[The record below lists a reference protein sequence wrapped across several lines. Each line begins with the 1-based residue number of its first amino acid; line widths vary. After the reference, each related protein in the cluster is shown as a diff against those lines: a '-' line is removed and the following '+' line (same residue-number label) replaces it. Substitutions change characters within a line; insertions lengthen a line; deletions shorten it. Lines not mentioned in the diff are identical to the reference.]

1 MTQLA
6 TLQKPGIVQRYL
18 PWLGAVTGIAVLVFA
33 AAVAFYAPEDELTGL
48 VQKIFY
54 VHVSSAWI
62 AAVAFFVVFLGSIG
76 YLWKRDMRFDAIAA
90 ASAEVGL
97 MFTTVVLVT
106 GMLWGKEVW
115 GVYWS
120 WDPRLTSVLVLW
132 LLYLA
137 YVAIRAYTPEPT
149 RRARFSAV
157 IGIVA
162 FLDVPIVYLS
172 IMWWRTIHPQPVII
186 GAAEKDALPPEMLVT
201 LMVGLA
207 TTSLVFVYFV
217 CMRLNLNRLENELK
231 RGVSQ

>member
-1 MTQLA
+1 MTEQA
-6 TLQKPGIVQRYL
+6 TLPQATKSRRTV
-18 PWLGAVTGIAVLVFA
+18 PWLGALTAISVVVFMYAVF
-33 AAVAFYAPEDELTGL
+33 FYAPEDVTTGS
-48 VQKIFY
+48 VQRIFY
-54 VHVSSAWI
+54 VHVASAWI
-62 AAVAFFVVFLGSIG
+62 AAVAFFVVFLGSIV
-76 YLWKRDMRFDAIAA
+76 YLWKRDMRWDAVAG

-97 MFTTVVLVT
+97 LFTTVVLVT
-106 GMLWGKEVW
+106 GMLWGKAVW

-186 GAAEKDALPPEMLVT
+186 GAEEDNALPAEMLAT
-201 LMVGLA
+201 LMIGLVA
-207 TTSLVFVYFV
+207 TTLIYVYFV
-217 CMRLNLNRLENELK
+217 SMRLKLNRIENELK
-231 RGVSQ
+231 KEASR

>member
-1 MTQLA
+1 MTQLE
-6 TLQKPGIVQRYL
+6 TLPKTGKLERRL
-18 PWLGAVTGIAVLVFA
+18 PLLGVLTGITVLVFA
-33 AAVAFYAPEDELTGL
+33 FAVFFYAPEDEITGL

-54 VHVSSAWI
+54 VHVASAWI
-62 AAVAFFVVFLGSIG
+62 AAVAFFVVFVGSIA
-76 YLWKRDMRFDAIAA
+76 YLWKRDLRWDAVAG

-97 MFTTVVLVT
+97 LFTTVVLVT

-137 YVAIRAYTPEPT
+137 YIAVRAYTPEPT

-186 GAAEKDALPPEMLVT
+186 GAAEKDALPPQMLAT
-201 LMVGLA
+201 LMIGLIA
-207 TTSLVFVYFV
+207 TSLVYVYFV
-217 CMRLNLNRLENELK
+217 SMRLKLNRLENELK
-231 RGVSQ
+231 RGASA